1 LADLAAQISL
11 FIGFVLLGY
20 LISRFSGKGRL
31 ANDYVTALLIK
42 LLVPLLVIYT
52 LLTAS
57 PETLAEI
64 PTVLFL
70 AVLVQ
75 LLGPAIMF
83 LRLRGRDVDNATKGV
98 FYISVTFT
106 NAVFIPLPLVM
117 MFMGER
123 GVPFVVLFSLT
134 QFALL
139 VTLGS
144 LLGSAFTEKQTGWKD
159 VARRALTFP
168 PLLAAILAVALIFTG
183 SAMPETVAS
192 VLSYSGTL
200 TTYLALVSV
209 GLGLGVRFSLSDV
222 RAALEVVAIR
232 QVIVPL
238 LMVPIV
244 FLSGLSAI
252 PSRIVILEALMPP
265 AVLTVAYAGGFG
277 LDSERA
283 ATIVTVGTLLLL
295 PVLPFVPL
303 LLS

>member
-1 LADLAAQISL
+1 LAELAAQISL
-11 FIGFVLLGY
+11 SIGFVLLGY

-42 LLVPLLVIYT
+42 LLLPLLVIYT

-83 LRLRGRDVDNATKGV
+83 LRLRGRDIDNATKGV
-98 FYISVTFT
+98 FYVSVTFT

-123 GVPFVVLFSLT
+123 GVPFVILFSLT

-144 LLGSAFTEKQTGWKD
+144 LLGSVFTEKHAGWKD
-159 VARRALTFP
+159 IARRALTFP
-168 PLLAAILAVALIFTG
+168 PLLAAVLAIVLLLTG
-183 SAMPETVAS
+183 SALPETVVS
-192 VLSYSGTL
+192 ILSYSGTL

-209 GLGLGVRFSLSDV
+209 GLGLGVRFLFKDV
-222 RAALEVVAIR
+222 RAAFEVVAIR
-232 QVIVPL
+232 QVIVPAV
-238 LMVPIV
+238 MVPIV
-244 FLSGLSAI
+244 LLSGLSAI
-252 PSRIVILEALMPP
+252 PSRIVMLEALMPP
-265 AVLTVAYAGGFG
+265 AVLTVAFAGGFG
-277 LDSERA
+277 LNWEKA

-295 PVLPFVPL
+295 PVLPFLPL